1 VQAAEFDSQQAFH
14 GALHALVE
22 EACAL
27 RLRRITL
34 VHESFE
40 GWPLETPSCSRRS
53 RLSCACPAA
62 RWPSSAAGWSG
73 CARAQPALC
82 RVAPGL
88 GPRPEHPHAR
98 GPGRAPSGL
107 ALGRPP
113 LCRRARRRPGL
124 GREPH
129 TRADSREV
137 VLRALD
143 IDARMQR
150 SVPAFPGSILGL

>member
-1 VQAAEFDSQQAFH
+1 MDAAEFSSQQAFH

-40 GWPLETPSCSRRS
+40 GWPLEDAQLLQALTAFVRLPGRQVAFLGRGLERLRARSPRFAAWRRVWGHGLNFRTPEDPDVPLPGLVLADRRFA
-53 RLSCACPAA
+53 LVLDDG
-62 RWPSSAAGWSG
+62 AGWT
-73 CARAQPALC
+73 
-82 RVAPGL
+82 
-88 GPRPEHPHAR
+88 
-98 GPGRAPSGL
+98 GRT
-107 ALGRPP
+107 
-113 LCRRARRRPGL
+113 CVD
-124 GREPH
+124 
-129 TRADSREV
+129 TREV
-137 VLRALD
+137 VLRALE

>member
-1 VQAAEFDSQQAFH
+1 MQAAEFDSQQAFH

-40 GWPLETPSCSRRS
+40 GWPLEDAQLQQALTAFV
-53 RLSCACPAA
+53 RL
-62 RWPSSAAGWSG
+62 
-73 CARAQPALC
+73 
-82 RVAPGL
+82 
-88 GPRPEHPHAR
+88 
-98 GPGRAPSGL
+98 PGRQVAFLGRGLERLGARSPRFAAWRRVWGHGLNIRTPEDPDVPLPGL
-107 ALGRPP
+107 ALADRHFAVVLDDAQGWTGR
-113 LCRRARRRPGL
+113 
-124 GREPH
+124 
-129 TRADSREV
+129 TWADSREV